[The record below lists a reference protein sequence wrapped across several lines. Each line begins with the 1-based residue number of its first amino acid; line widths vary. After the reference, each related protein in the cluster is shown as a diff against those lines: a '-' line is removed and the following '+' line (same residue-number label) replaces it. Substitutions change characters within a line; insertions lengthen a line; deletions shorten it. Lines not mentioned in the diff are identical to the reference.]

1 MGPVPWGKN
10 LASVPLAPSSES
22 WQLAGEGLPEL
33 AFSYSLDPHLPG
45 CCLPHR
51 GLRGQ
56 GFPASFHTCFQIS
69 QCPWLWLKTTDTAT
83 PISPA
88 HTPYGPLSQ
97 TPPVGRG
104 VLPTYSTFHASH
116 THALTPSLVDP
127 WTQIPGLSYPLQ
139 LSVEPLPKPPGWSL
153 VLTHPHL
160 APHVP
165 ILFPHSQ
172 SITLPFTLL
181 LKAGSSRGYPLPSW
195 LLSKLGCQGK
205 VLLTLSD

>member
-1 MGPVPWGKN
+1 MPWGKN

-88 HTPYGPLSQ
+88 QTPYGPLSR

-116 THALTPSLVDP
+116 THALTPSPCGPLDSDSWPLVPTATLCRTSSQTPRVVSGPDSSP
-127 WTQIPGLSYPLQ
+127 SGSPCAHPIPS
-139 LSVEPLPKPPGWSL
+139 LPKY
-153 VLTHPHL
+153 HL
-160 APHVP
+160 A
-165 ILFPHSQ
+165 LYS
-172 SITLPFTLL
+172 FT
-181 LKAGSSRGYPLPSW
+181 
-195 LLSKLGCQGK
+195 
-205 VLLTLSD
+205 